1 MSIVVDEQPITENQ
15 EFVAE
20 ETMEATSEE
29 SIESTP
35 VEDSAVEA
43 EPTSEIPEKY
53 AGKSIEDIIEMHE
66 NATKKVTQQGQELS
80 EQRRMLQELLDV
92 QRQSL
97 QQKTQE
103 PVEDT
108 VSFEDSFYD
117 NPEKAI
123 ASLINNNEDIKKA
136 REISAQASRD
146 AALSKLESAHPD
158 YKQIVGSSDFLDWV
172 GQSPVRKSLLQSA
185 HSDWDFNAASEL
197 IGTWK
202 QVSMINKTN
211 EVKQEQQKS
220 REKAL
225 KQTTSE
231 KRTTGDS
238 VGGKKVF
245 RRVDLQRLQIQD
257 PERYAALSDE
267 IYQAYQ
273 EGRVK

>member
-108 VSFEDSFYD
+108 VSFEDTFYD

-211 EVKQEQQKS
+211 EVKQEQ
-220 REKAL
+220 
-225 KQTTSE
+225 
-231 KRTTGDS
+231 
-238 VGGKKVF
+238 KK
-245 RRVDLQRLQIQD
+245 I
-257 PERYAALSDE
+257 
-267 IYQAYQ
+267 
-273 EGRVK
+273 